1 MSEHSHL
8 SAELGHDEFE
18 REVRGYSRR
27 QVDETLAGLR
37 LSIRTTEDGKRDL
50 EDRLS
55 QALDENERLKLE
67 LSAARSNGR
76 PPHEEISERIG
87 QILKLA
93 DDEAKSQRAK
103 ADDEIAKMRS
113 DAQAETTKLRAD
125 AKADTDK
132 NRAEAQEQAERMLSA
147 AQEQAEHTVATA
159 KSEAEKTR
167 KGASAE
173 ALQVVADATKQSETA
188 LATAKAQAKQQL
200 DEATARATAIHDG
213 AERRLNLLMS
223 RHTEALRRLTE
234 IRDVVTTLVAGETDR
249 GSLEDEVA
257 RSVAGAVAAAN
268 AAGEGKQPAGR
279 PGPEGRHASGPLQA
293 DGLPGQAG
301 QASPSGQA
309 GPANPAAQQ
318 GPAQG
323 HPVGHRPA
331 GPQPQQ
337 AATQQGN
344 GNGRPGPDPV
354 RAAGLARKPD
364 GDDTNGIPVTGD

>member
-8 SAELGHDEFE
+8 PADLGHDEFE

-27 QVDETLAGLR
+27 QVDETLAHLR
-37 LSIRTTEDGKRDL
+37 LGIRTLEDGRRDL

-103 ADDEIAKMRS
+103 ADDEIGKMRA
-113 DAQAETTKLRAD
+113 DAHAETTKLRSD
-125 AKADTDK
+125 VKAETDK
-132 NRAEAQEQAERMLSA
+132 KRAEAQEQAERMLSA

-159 KSEAEKTR
+159 KSEADKTR
-167 KGASAE
+167 KSAASE
-173 ALQVVADATKQSETA
+173 AQQVVAEATKQSETA

-223 RHTEALRRLTE
+223 RHTEAIRRLTE

-268 AAGEGKQPAGR
+268 AAGEGKQTVGR
-279 PGPEGRHASGPLQA
+279 PGLEGRHASGPLQA
-293 DGLPGQAG
+293 DGPPGQGHPGQPGQAA
-301 QASPSGQA
+301 QPAS
-309 GPANPAAQQ
+309 
-318 GPAQG
+318 AQG
-323 HPVGHRPA
+323 HPVGHRP
-331 GPQPQQ
+331 GGVQPQSST
-337 AATQQGN
+337 TQHGN
-344 GNGRPGPDPV
+344 GNGRPGPEAV
-354 RAAGLARKPD
+354 RAADLTRQSES
-364 GDDTNGIPVTGD
+364 DDNA